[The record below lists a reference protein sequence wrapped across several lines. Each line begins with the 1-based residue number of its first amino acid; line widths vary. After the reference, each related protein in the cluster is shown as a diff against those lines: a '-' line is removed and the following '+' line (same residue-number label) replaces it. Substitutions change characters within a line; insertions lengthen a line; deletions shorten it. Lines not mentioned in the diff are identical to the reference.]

1 MCSQTSR
8 VIIPKRLPC
17 YTSDCGDYVIIYFMQ
32 WWRKAWKAVSHE
44 LCGMWPFCLLPIR
57 RGSGGCP
64 FHIRYWR
71 STEFSC
77 CWDKSTCI
85 YRISRKSLAK
95 FNLLVF
101 SRSNDRE
108 PAGCSCTS
116 LHHTTGRWTCP
127 SSHWS
132 GRPGTTFSN
141 NKYAFF
147 NNVVCYLFFETT
159 TCNVYDEKL
168 YMAALTV
175 SCETL

>member
-1 MCSQTSR
+1 
-8 VIIPKRLPC
+8 
-17 YTSDCGDYVIIYFMQ
+17 MQ

-101 SRSNDRE
+101 SRSNDRKT
-108 PAGCSCTS
+108 AGCSCTS